1 METGDHTVTLFFL
14 FIYFHLDIL
23 DRYDTALI
31 SYQPGLK
38 KFWLLKF
45 KVTCTH
51 QHLYLLINLCW
62 LTTRSWDTYL

>member
-1 METGDHTVTLFFL
+1 METGDHTVTLFFF

-51 QHLYLLINLCW
+51 
-62 LTTRSWDTYL
+62 